1 MHKQQCGEDGCREG
15 DGGPGEAGK
24 EEERGPSVLV
34 STIQKKARKEKYMR
48 DTATNQ

>member
-1 MHKQQCGEDGCREG
+1 MAAGKGAEDR
-15 DGGPGEAGK
+15 GEAGK
-24 EEERGPSVLV
+24 EEERGRSVLV